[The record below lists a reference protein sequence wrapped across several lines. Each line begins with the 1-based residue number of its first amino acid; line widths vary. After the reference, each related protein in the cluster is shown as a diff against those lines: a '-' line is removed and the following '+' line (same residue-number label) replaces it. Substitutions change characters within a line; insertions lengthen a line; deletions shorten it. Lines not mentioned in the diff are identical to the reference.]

1 MDNKWITFGT
11 FSSKKKGVFF
21 VKPVYIMT
29 KKYNFSVCEH
39 KTRWITNG

>member
-29 KKYNFSVCEH
+29 KNDKLSVYEH
-39 KTRWITNG
+39 KSRWITNG